1 MARGRLQG
9 LFIVQR
15 NPMKCI
21 GYSRVSTADQARE
34 GVSLDNQES
43 KIMTYAELNG
53 IELVDL
59 VRDEGISGKSLDRD
73 GIKRVLEMAKA
84 RQIDAIIVYK
94 LDRLSRKTLDTLNL
108 IELFEKYGVAFH
120 SISEKI
126 DTESATGKFFLTI
139 VSALSQMERDLIS
152 ERTTDALS
160 YKKEKGEWCG
170 RVPYGF
176 MVQDSRLVENPDQ
189 IKTIQKAK
197 RLKRQGK
204 SYRAISKVINL
215 PLGTVYNIVNT
226 NLRSMK
232 SAYSS
237 GLA

>member
-1 MARGRLQG
+1 
-9 LFIVQR
+9 
-15 NPMKCI
+15 MKVV
-21 GYSRVSTADQARE
+21 GYSLVSTEDQARE
-34 GVSLDNQES
+34 GVSLDNQEL

-53 IELVDL
+53 MELIDL
-59 VRDEGISGKSLDRD
+59 IRDEGISGKSLDRA
-73 GIKRVLEMAKA
+73 GIKRILEMVRAGEI
-84 RQIDAIIVYK
+84 QAIIVYK

-108 IELFEKYGVAFH
+108 IELFEKNGVAFH

-170 RVPYGF
+170 RVPFGF
-176 MVQDSRLVENPDQ
+176 MVKDNHLIENPEQ
-189 IKTIQKAK
+189 IRTIQKAK
-197 RLKRQGK
+197 RLKREGK
-204 SYRAISKVINL
+204 SYRAISKAINL

-226 NLRSMK
+226 NLKSMK
-232 SAYSS
+232 SAYSN
-237 GLA
+237 GLAGLCVQ